1 MAGHTLN
8 NAVVAVVGASGVLG
22 SHIAR
27 GVTERGGK
35 VILVG
40 RNEQRLKDVGIAGAP
55 IVVAD
60 LSDARAGDRV
70 AQVAQEEFGRL
81 DGLINAAGVV
91 AFGNL
96 IDTDDAVIEEL
107 FLTNV
112 IGPLWLIRR
121 TAPLLAE
128 SSGFVLNISAVV
140 ADQPMPGMAAYAAT
154 KAALTGADR
163 ALVRELR
170 RFKISVYD
178 VRPPHTETGLVDR
191 TLAGQAPKLP
201 EGLTPDHVAAAVL
214 AAIEEGRLDV
224 SADDVT
230 GAKNSAERDG

>member
-1 MAGHTLN
+1 M
-8 NAVVAVVGASGVLG
+8 LG

-27 GVTERGGK
+27 GVAQRGGT

-40 RNEQRLKDVGIAGAP
+40 RDEQRLKDVGIEGAP

-60 LSDARAGDRV
+60 LSDAGAGDRV
-70 AQVAQEEFGRL
+70 VQVAQERFGRL

-107 FLTNV
+107 FFTNV

-121 TAPLLAE
+121 TTPLLAE

-140 ADQPMPGMAAYAAT
+140 ADQPMPGMAAYAAS

-170 RFKISVYD
+170 RSKISVYD

-191 TLAGQAPKLP
+191 ALAGQAPKLP
-201 EGLTPDHVAAAVL
+201 EGLTPDRVAEAVIE
-214 AAIEEGRLDV
+214 AIEEGRLDV

-230 GAKNSAERDG
+230 GAGDPTERER